1 MKTRTALRHNALKS
15 ALCRYRRAASR
26 SDMELG
32 HILWP
37 SDPGI
42 QRPGDPVDPVTLFYN
57 ELQMSKYVADKRLQ
71 WARGLPVASFYRC
84 SVFARFWEVK
94 FWRSSI
100 KCQYFNDGWT
110 DFHKN
115 IYLYIGLFSK
125 TGKNWVSHRVRMM
138 TRWSG
143 DPDVNDDPSDPLT
156 RWPSDPVPCLI
167 PIHRPK
173 CPRRALLAYLLVT
186 SPLSLFSLINR
197 LLDHL

>member
-1 MKTRTALRHNALKS
+1 MTDVKLTKSVRSCCRTKITLQLYTVYKPSLTWRKLLNIYKLVVKLMKTRTALRHNALKS

-115 IYLYIGLFSK
+115 IYLYIFILGFFRKPEKLGSHTGSK
-125 TGKNWVSHRVRMM
+125 W
-138 TRWSG
+138 
-143 DPDVNDDPSDPLT
+143 
-156 RWPSDPVPCLI
+156 
-167 PIHRPK
+167 
-173 CPRRALLAYLLVT
+173 
-186 SPLSLFSLINR
+186 
-197 LLDHL
+197 